1 MADARGVIDPET
13 SSEWRKQVTE
23 ADLTGVAMYQ
33 VVRAR
38 LCALVCGVG
47 TALRRRAVGRDS
59 GMVTSE
65 YAMGIVAAVAFAVV
79 LYKVVTSGAVNAELQ
94 GIVKRALDAR
104 M

>member
-1 MADARGVIDPET
+1 
-13 SSEWRKQVTE
+13 
-23 ADLTGVAMYQ
+23 MYQ

-38 LCALVCGVG
+38 LGALACRVR
-47 TALRRRAVGRDS
+47 TARKDT

-79 LYKVVTSGAVNAELQ
+79 LYKVVTSGPVNAALTK
-94 GIVKRALDAR
+94 IVEQALDGG

>member
-1 MADARGVIDPET
+1 
-13 SSEWRKQVTE
+13 
-23 ADLTGVAMYQ
+23 MYQ

-38 LCALVCGVG
+38 LRALVCRM
-47 TALRRRAVGRDS
+47 RRVAREDT

-79 LYKVVTSGAVNAELQ
+79 LYKVVTSGPVDAALTK
-94 GIVKRALDAR
+94 IVEQALDGR

>member
-1 MADARGVIDPET
+1 MN
-13 SSEWRKQVTE
+13 
-23 ADLTGVAMYQ
+23 Q

-38 LCALVCGVG
+38 MRALVRRAD
-47 TALRRRAVGRDS
+47 TARREAVRRRDA

-79 LYKVVTSGAVNAELQ
+79 LYKVVTSGAVSAELQ
-94 GIVKRALDAR
+94 GIVKQALDAR

>member
-1 MADARGVIDPET
+1 
-13 SSEWRKQVTE
+13 
-23 ADLTGVAMYQ
+23 MYQ

-38 LCALVCGVG
+38 LRALVCGAG
-47 TALRRRAVGRDS
+47 TALRRRAARHGGLRRDA

-79 LYKVVTSGAVNAELQ
+79 LYKVVTSGAVSAELQ

>member
-1 MADARGVIDPET
+1 MC
-13 SSEWRKQVTE
+13 
-23 ADLTGVAMYQ
+23 Q

-38 LCALVCGVG
+38 LRA
-47 TALRRRAVGRDS
+47 TRRDT

-79 LYKVVTSGAVNAELQ
+79 LYKVLTSGAVSAELQ
-94 GIVKRALDAR
+94 SIVQQALNAR

>member
-1 MADARGVIDPET
+1 
-13 SSEWRKQVTE
+13 
-23 ADLTGVAMYQ
+23 MYQ

-47 TALRRRAVGRDS
+47 TALRRRAGRQALRRDA

-79 LYKVVTSGAVNAELQ
+79 LYKVVTSGAVSAELQ
-94 GIVKRALDAR
+94 GIVKGALDAR

>member
-1 MADARGVIDPET
+1 
-13 SSEWRKQVTE
+13 
-23 ADLTGVAMYQ
+23 MYQ

-38 LCALVCGVG
+38 TSALICAMRS
-47 TALRRRAVGRDS
+47 ARRGRAAASRDE

-79 LYKVVTSGAVNAELQ
+79 LYKVVTSGAVSAELQ
-94 GIVKRALDAR
+94 GIVKQALDAR